1 MANIFRKEKM
11 KGDFEIWRGFLK
23 KRGSGV
29 VGTLGK
35 ERRKPLR
42 ASDDEWSVRSDS
54 AQPDS
59 VAGKCNFPARV
70 SCYTREEVKASSVKP
85 SADRGS
91 DGCSHAFRRDNS
103 TLLPL
108 DFPNPC
114 SLLLTPNLS
123 LTAITKIGTF
133 LICSSRRQSRHTW
146 VNNRPLLLTHYRSI
160 YPALKCF
167 FLFSCILQV

>member
-1 MANIFRKEKM
+1 M
-11 KGDFEIWRGFLK
+11 KGFFEKKGEWCSGHSRERTAQAAESLWRRVIG
-23 KRGSGV
+23 
-29 VGTLGK
+29 
-35 ERRKPLR
+35 
-42 ASDDEWSVRSDS
+42 
-54 AQPDS
+54 AQWFCATGQCCRE
-59 VAGKCNFPARV
+59 VQLPARV

-146 VNNRPLLLTHYRSI
+146 VNNRPLLLNHYSGGQYGFKIKKGETRGGGRH
-160 YPALKCF
+160 
-167 FLFSCILQV
+167 